1 LALKRLFLL
10 TSITV
15 ALAADKD
22 KPRLEI
28 NPAGSYPH
36 HMTSQGLTIAAIP
49 YETEEQAKTAFGK
62 VNPNAHGILPIL
74 VVVEN
79 NSPNTIRLER
89 MKLEYTA
96 QGSVKIENTPAAE
109 VRFLRGQRDGP
120 DVDRSILGRQ
130 PTHLAGMLTRDEVWD
145 RYSEATGLDTSHRRF
160 YEVFGLFRLG
170 VIAQQIYYRYHH
182 GQTTNEESARF
193 LPVVQYLDERC
204 NRLLDE
210 AAP

>member
-1 LALKRLFLL
+1 MALKRLFLL

-36 HMTSQGLTIAAIP
+36 HMTSQGLTIAAVP
-49 YETEEQAKTAFGK
+49 YETEEQTKTAFGK

-74 VVVEN
+74 VVLEN

-109 VRFLRGQRDGP
+109 VRFLRGAREPKMTPGP
-120 DVDRSILGRQ
+120 TVGGVRVNRNKNPLAEWEIEGRAFSAKMIPPNDKASGFFYFQ
-130 PTHLAGMLTRDEVWD
+130 TGSRGGASLVVSGLR
-145 RYSEATGLDTSHRRF
+145 EAKSG
-160 YEVFGLFRLG
+160 EELFFFEIPLR
-170 VIAQQIYYRYHH
+170 
-182 GQTTNEESARF
+182 
-193 LPVVQYLDERC
+193 
-204 NRLLDE
+204 
-210 AAP
+210 

>member
-36 HMTSQGLTIAAIP
+36 HMTSQGLTIAAVP
-49 YETEEQAKTAFGK
+49 YETEEQTKTAFGK

-74 VVVEN
+74 VVLEN

-109 VRFLRGQRDGP
+109 VRFLRGAREPKMTPGP
-120 DVDRSILGRQ
+120 TVGGVRVNLNKNPLAEWEIEGRAFSAKMIPPNDKASGFFYFQ
-130 PTHLAGMLTRDEVWD
+130 TGSRGGASLVVSGLR
-145 RYSEATGLDTSHRRF
+145 EAKSG
-160 YEVFGLFRLG
+160 EELFFFEIPLR
-170 VIAQQIYYRYHH
+170 
-182 GQTTNEESARF
+182 
-193 LPVVQYLDERC
+193 
-204 NRLLDE
+204 
-210 AAP
+210 

>member
-1 LALKRLFLL
+1 MALKRLFLL

-109 VRFLRGQRDGP
+109 VRFLRGAREPRMTPGPTVGGVRVNRNKNPLAEWEIEGRAFSAKMIPPNDKASGFFYFQTGSRGGASLVVAGLRDAKSG
-120 DVDRSILGRQ
+120 
-130 PTHLAGMLTRDEVWD
+130 E
-145 RYSEATGLDTSHRRF
+145 E
-160 YEVFGLFRLG
+160 LFFFEIPLR
-170 VIAQQIYYRYHH
+170 
-182 GQTTNEESARF
+182 
-193 LPVVQYLDERC
+193 
-204 NRLLDE
+204 
-210 AAP
+210 

>member
-22 KPRLEI
+22 KPRLEV
-28 NPAGSYPH
+28 NAAGSYPH
-36 HMTSQGLTIAAIP
+36 HMTSQGLTIAAVP
-49 YETEEQAKTAFGK
+49 YETEEQTKTAFGK

-96 QGSVKIENTPAAE
+96 QGGVKIENTPAAE
-109 VRFLRGQRDGP
+109 VRFLRGAREPKMTPGPTVGGVRVSRNKNPLAEWEIEGRAFSAKMIPPNDKASGFFYFQTGSRGGASLIVSGLRDAKSG
-120 DVDRSILGRQ
+120 
-130 PTHLAGMLTRDEVWD
+130 E
-145 RYSEATGLDTSHRRF
+145 E
-160 YEVFGLFRLG
+160 LFFFEIPLR
-170 VIAQQIYYRYHH
+170 
-182 GQTTNEESARF
+182 
-193 LPVVQYLDERC
+193 
-204 NRLLDE
+204 
-210 AAP
+210 